1 MNDIFEHSDAPD
13 GRLRCI
19 VEGDH
24 ESGSVFMYLHDLATK
39 QVIGDAP
46 VCSLVPLISLTE
58 FKRTYRRG
66 SVPPLVDGYFDRQGV
81 IPDLDG
87 SRIAFVWDADGS
99 VTVTLD
105 DRPVSRISSKAR
117 KGSCVFVTKDG
128 PWGKVCEPDAAPNS
142 RPPSQFPSSPEVQS
156 SDSQRTPSSG
166 GCG

>member
-19 VEGDH
+19 VEGDPV
-24 ESGSVFMYLHDLATK
+24 SGSVFMYLHDLATK

-46 VCSLVPLISLTE
+46 VCSLVPLISLTD

-66 SVPPLVDGYFDRQGV
+66 SVPPLVDGYFDQQGV
-81 IPDLDG
+81 IPDLHG
-87 SRIAFVWDADGS
+87 GRVAFVWDVGGS

-105 DRPVSRISSKAR
+105 GQPVSRISSGTR
-117 KGSCVFVTKDG
+117 KGTCVFVIKDG
-128 PWGKVCEPDAAPNS
+128 PWGRVCEPDAAPNS
-142 RPPSQFPSSPEVQS
+142 RLPSQLPSSAEVQT